1 MSLPSSLSCKPHASP
16 SLKTGSNEAL
26 GRQCPR
32 QNGSPSFA
40 SASLLT
46 SNNKSLILTLSIN
59 VRFLSVPFYLHA
71 MDSADTNT
79 ISDRKL
85 AKTTRELKVRNKALL
100 KSGGGGGGGGGPDG
114 YVNRN
119 NPHATREI

>member
-1 MSLPSSLSCKPHASP
+1 
-16 SLKTGSNEAL
+16 
-26 GRQCPR
+26 
-32 QNGSPSFA
+32 
-40 SASLLT
+40 
-46 SNNKSLILTLSIN
+46 
-59 VRFLSVPFYLHA
+59 